1 MIRGSQINLIVIS
14 QWCSVLAQP
23 GGNKQNQVIG
33 HFVCMLSAL
42 TLTFTTGSHGFFWV
56 ARPILLPSIP
66 LRRIAHTGDPP
77 VPSSS
82 LP

>member
-42 TLTFTTGSHGFFWV
+42 TLTFTTAPMTFSGWPGPSCCLAFLCV
-56 ARPILLPSIP
+56 A
-66 LRRIAHTGDPP
+66 
-77 VPSSS
+77 
-82 LP
+82 